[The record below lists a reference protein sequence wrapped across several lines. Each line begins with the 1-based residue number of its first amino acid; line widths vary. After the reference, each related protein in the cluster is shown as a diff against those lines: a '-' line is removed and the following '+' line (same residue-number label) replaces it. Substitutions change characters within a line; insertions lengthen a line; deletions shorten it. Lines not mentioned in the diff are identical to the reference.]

1 MWKPTETCWH
11 RTVKKICLFWMV
23 LLSWGG
29 CNMTVAALTTKA
41 TLTESL
47 RANLSVI
54 NVLTESHRSVR
65 DIIWHLQPWRQ
76 ITRWPVC
83 SCELG
88 FIKYRC
94 NFSFFFF
101 STFQVHFVFAVIV
114 ITMPTFVSSTLL
126 LWFPLKAHPSPLPRC
141 SRIVL
146 IGFFARTLNTL
157 RKSIFFNPA
166 VNLNWPRA
174 LGFFCVC
181 ACVSDGI
188 VV

>member
-11 RTVKKICLFWMV
+11 RTVKKICLFWML

-65 DIIWHLQPWRQ
+65 DIIWHLQPCWQ
-76 ITRWPVC
+76 IIRWPVC

-114 ITMPTFVSSTLL
+114 MSSMPTFVSSR
-126 LWFPLKAHPSPLPRC
+126 FPLKAHPSLVVLGLFPSVFLPKLWTHC
-141 SRIVL
+141 ASQFSL
-146 IGFFARTLNTL
+146 TLL
-157 RKSIFFNPA
+157 WI
-166 VNLNWPRA
+166 
-174 LGFFCVC
+174 
-181 ACVSDGI
+181 
-188 VV
+188 